1 MQIHQKQAP
10 SSAAGADV
18 EAEAKDTD
26 RVSLESL
33 LEQDVHRESGQPIAA
48 PTCLLGTCLDVRHPT
63 LQGRVLVRWAEQEA
77 THERWVPTL
86 QGLPVRPSDRV
97 VLMQPANYDEAIV
110 TGVLDGF
117 TRRPEPKCETAAVLE
132 IQRDEAVRVRSVDG
146 QDLIEVFQS
155 ADGPVVRLLD
165 EDVHLELPGTLRV
178 QAARIALEATQGSV
192 EINASDDVNVRSE
205 VINLN

>member
-1 MQIHQKQAP
+1 
-10 SSAAGADV
+10 
-18 EAEAKDTD
+18 
-26 RVSLESL
+26 
-33 LEQDVHRESGQPIAA
+33 
-48 PTCLLGTCLDVRHPT
+48 
-63 LQGRVLVRWAEQEA
+63 
-77 THERWVPTL
+77 
-86 QGLPVRPSDRV
+86 
-97 VLMQPANYDEAIV
+97 V
-110 TGVLDGF
+110 TGGVDGF